1 MHEIDF
7 ASRLPVHASVD
18 LLKHP
23 YPYKCSFSI
32 CSDCDY
38 VTREV
43 FEAIHQFINTTDYT
57 EFGKGLGLPIAD
69 SMFMYCERPGVLSYF
84 EGISD
89 RPSQESSF
97 LKDVIREGW
106 IDSLHAYGDFV
117 NPNTFS
123 RDLAKRALSELEKNN
138 IKLKVWIDHGS
149 ADNSQNLN
157 LPRIFSKGDN
167 PRDKAYHADLLKA
180 YGITFIAGYNSDL
193 IGQNGRRK
201 YRAKPMTQPG
211 VPFSFLKRIH
221 GRLYGMKLLGEVNC
235 KDRSFFYSF
244 CRARNGILRP
254 DASTLSYQL
263 SQENL
268 KKLIQSEGTMILY
281 QHLGVINRNAKAFS
295 HLDSEAVRALE
306 NMAEGY
312 RNQIIW
318 IAPTS
323 KLLRY
328 TLVRDNMA
336 LRCSN
341 RSDELVIE
349 MIKTNNELKEFERE
363 DLENI
368 SFRIRNC
375 VEHKIILKYGNYRF
389 KREEY
394 ELFEDDGIVIRI
406 SPTAAK

>member
-1 MHEIDF
+1 
-7 ASRLPVHASVD
+7 
-18 LLKHP
+18 
-23 YPYKCSFSI
+23 
-32 CSDCDY
+32 
-38 VTREV
+38 
-43 FEAIHQFINTTDYT
+43 
-57 EFGKGLGLPIAD
+57 
-69 SMFMYCERPGVLSYF
+69 
-84 EGISD
+84 
-89 RPSQESSF
+89 
-97 LKDVIREGW
+97 
-106 IDSLHAYGDFV
+106 
-117 NPNTFS
+117 
-123 RDLAKRALSELEKNN
+123 
-138 IKLKVWIDHGS
+138 
-149 ADNSQNLN
+149 
-157 LPRIFSKGDN
+157 
-167 PRDKAYHADLLKA
+167 
-180 YGITFIAGYNSDL
+180 
-193 IGQNGRRK
+193 
-201 YRAKPMTQPG
+201 MTQPG

-281 QHLGVINRNAKAFS
+281 QHLGVINRSAKAFS

-368 SFRIRNC
+368 SFRIKNY

-394 ELFEDDGIVIRI
+394 ELFEDDGTVIRI
-406 SPTAAK
+406 SPTAAN